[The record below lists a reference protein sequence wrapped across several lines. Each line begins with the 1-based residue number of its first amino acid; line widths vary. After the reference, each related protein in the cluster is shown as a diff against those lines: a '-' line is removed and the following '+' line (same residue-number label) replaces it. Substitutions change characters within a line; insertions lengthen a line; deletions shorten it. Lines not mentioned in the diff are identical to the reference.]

1 MDKLMTFKHT
11 NEGMMTVENRRG
23 DFLLKNEVLGVLHE
37 MIAGKERVLA
47 EYNSNEDDP
56 RKEDDWFQKSK
67 AKYEGQ
73 LEVLEEI
80 KRMLY

>member
-47 EYNSNEDDP
+47 EYSNEDDP
-56 RKEDDWFQKSK
+56 RKEDDWFKKSK

>member
-1 MDKLMTFKHT
+1 MTFKHT

-47 EYNSNEDDP
+47 EYRNEDDP
-56 RKEDDWFQKSK
+56 RKENDWFKKTK

>member
-37 MIAGKERVLA
+37 MIAGKKRVLA
-47 EYNSNEDDP
+47 EYSNEDDP
-56 RKEDDWFQKSK
+56 RKEDDWFKKSK

>member
-23 DFLLKNEVLGVLHE
+23 YFLLKNEVLGVLHE

-47 EYNSNEDDP
+47 EYSNEDDP
-56 RKEDDWFQKSK
+56 RKEDDWFKKSK

>member
-1 MDKLMTFKHT
+1 MEKLMTFKHT

-47 EYNSNEDDP
+47 EYRNEDDP
-56 RKEDDWFQKSK
+56 RKEDDWFKKSK

>member
-1 MDKLMTFKHT
+1 MTFKHT

-37 MIAGKERVLA
+37 MIASKERVLA
-47 EYNSNEDDP
+47 EYQNEDDP
-56 RKEDDWFQKSK
+56 RKENDWFKKNK

-80 KRMLY
+80 KKMLY

>member
-1 MDKLMTFKHT
+1 MEKLMTFKHT

-37 MIAGKERVLA
+37 MMAGKERVLA
-47 EYNSNEDDP
+47 EYRNEDDP
-56 RKEDDWFQKSK
+56 RKENDWFKKAK

>member
-1 MDKLMTFKHT
+1 MTFKHT

-47 EYNSNEDDP
+47 EYRNEDDP
-56 RKEDDWFQKSK
+56 RKESDWFKKAK